1 MEEKKNRKKAAL
13 IGMLF
18 LITVCGCSGGQDAQT
33 VKGAKALETQEEYC
47 LKLYIP
53 WSVSSERGVA
63 MQKIVD
69 LYNTENKSEYQVIL
83 LEDNGINEGNIQDIP
98 LDGTADVYI
107 MPHEYVQYLGERG
120 ELEDLTNGIQSE
132 KEYFEDDLWNLGV
145 VSGRNYGVPWAG
157 YSMALIYNRDILMEA
172 GVDAAKIQNSEDLVE
187 ACAKVE
193 ENTRAFGIGLVGA
206 ECDDLSW
213 MVNQFIYG
221 YGGQIV
227 SSNGTE
233 TNINSPE
240 ARHAVSFYKNVLG
253 LYAQPSWKN
262 DTGVDVMTAFR
273 NGQIA
278 FEIQSLWG
286 INDISPE
293 EKHFELGVIPL
304 RQIGLKSEVRTLMLA
319 VPAGLEVKKKR
330 AASLFMEYMVSE
342 TGQLK
347 IMEGEYRRD
356 LEEYC
361 PFRLPLRKGIAEC
374 EGFQQYSRYR
384 IFLDGFTNPSIDV
397 PVPVWNNVKQ
407 EVYLREMHRCLN
419 DEISI
424 DDMLLKVQTQGM
436 EIMVKEKNSQM
447 YESLVK
453 N

>member
-18 LITVCGCSGGQDAQT
+18 LTTVCGCSGGQSAQT
-33 VKGAKALETQEEYC
+33 EKETKSPGTQEEYC

-69 LYNTENKSEYQVIL
+69 SYNMENKSEYQVIL
-83 LEDNGINEGNIQDIP
+83 LEDNGENEGNIQDIP

-107 MPHEYVQYLGERG
+107 ISHEYVQYLGEKG
-120 ELEDLTNGIQSE
+120 KLEDLINGIQRE
-132 KEYFEDDLWNLGV
+132 KEYFEEDLWNMGV
-145 VSGRNYGVPWAG
+145 VDGRDYGIPWAG

-172 GVDAAKIQNSEDLVE
+172 GVDPADIQNSEDLVE

-233 TNINSPE
+233 ININSPG

-253 LYAQPSWKN
+253 LYAQPTWKS

-273 NGQIA
+273 NGQVA

-304 RQIGLKSEVRTLMLA
+304 RQIGLKSEVKTLMLA

-330 AASLFMEYMVSE
+330 AASLFMEYMISE

-356 LEEYC
+356 REEYC

-374 EGFQQYSRYR
+374 EGFQEYSEYGV
-384 IFLDGFTNPSIDV
+384 FLDGFTNTSIDV
-397 PVPVWNNVKQ
+397 RFLPG
-407 EVYLREMHRCLN
+407 
-419 DEISI
+419 I
-424 DDMLLKVQTQGM
+424 T
-436 EIMVKEKNSQM
+436 
-447 YESLVK
+447 
-453 N
+453 